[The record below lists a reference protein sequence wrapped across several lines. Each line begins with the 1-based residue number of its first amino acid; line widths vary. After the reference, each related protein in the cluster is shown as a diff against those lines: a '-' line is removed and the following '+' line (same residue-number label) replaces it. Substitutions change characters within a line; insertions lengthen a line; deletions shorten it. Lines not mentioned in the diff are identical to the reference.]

1 MKKYDTVIDGANVGF
16 YKQGANAGKVLNFN
30 QINLFV
36 DKALS
41 IGRKPLLILHERHIK
56 NINKKD
62 LLVLNEIKKK
72 ILFFFSPA
80 GNDDDMYWL
89 YSSIINPKAQIITND
104 EMRNHIVNISIGN
117 IFNEWKKYK
126 VIKYDVRQEEVTLRI
141 PSKYMIR
148 PIMKENNLIIP
159 FRESGNRIVWKYYTY

>member
-1 MKKYDTVIDGANVGF
+1 M
-16 YKQGANAGKVLNFN
+16 
-30 QINLFV
+30 
-36 DKALS
+36 
-41 IGRKPLLILHERHIK
+41 LILHERHIK

-62 LLVLNEIKKK
+62 LPVLNEIKKK
-72 ILFFFSPA
+72 ILFFFSPS

-159 FRESGNRIVWKYYTY
+159 FKDSGNRILWKYYTY